1 MTVSDH
7 QRDLAIALAQ
17 RWQVPRDEL
26 DRAAD
31 ALGVARVTDEEW
43 AEICGPA

>member
-1 MTVSDH
+1 MSG

-17 RWQVPRDEL
+17 GWQVSRDQL
-26 DRAAD
+26 DHAAD
-31 ALGVARVTDEEW
+31 ELGVARVTDEEW